1 MIALNRI
8 CLAGLVVATIG
19 CQGKMTTVQPAPAPA
34 VVPPAAK
41 CEMPTMQLVECYD
54 KHVLVF
60 KAYVTSIVDL
70 KCHSKLKCKVK

>member
-19 CQGKMTTVQPAPAPA
+19 CQSKMTTVQPSAPT
-34 VVPPAAK
+34 VQPPPAK

-70 KCHSKLKCKVK
+70 KCHSKLKCKVKQ